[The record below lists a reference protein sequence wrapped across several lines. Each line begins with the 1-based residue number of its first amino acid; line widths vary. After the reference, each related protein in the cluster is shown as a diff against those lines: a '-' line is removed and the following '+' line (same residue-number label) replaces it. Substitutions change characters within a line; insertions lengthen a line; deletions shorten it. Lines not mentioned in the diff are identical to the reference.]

1 MDGVGADNNGIFV
14 LGATNLPRSLD
25 KAILRRFERR
35 VYIPLPETAQTRSKM
50 LKIHTCVVVSFY

>member
-1 MDGVGADNNGIFV
+1 MDGVGADMDGILVFA
-14 LGATNLPRSLD
+14 ATNLPWGLD